1 MAKKRVAIICGGK
14 SSEHEISCVSAG
26 GVLSAIDT
34 NEFEIVLI
42 GITKGGKWLLLPTDT
57 TFAIINGALPQV
69 PESGVEVVITN
80 TSLQAGGK
88 DLAIDVVFPV
98 LHGPYGEDGTL
109 QGLLEMINLRY
120 VGSGV
125 LASAVSMDKSFAKP
139 IFAAAGLKVAPGIV
153 VTSANFSLPANLT
166 YPLFVKPARSGS
178 SRGTTKVKNEGQL
191 KSAVAFALEFDTK
204 VLIESAVNGR
214 EIECAVLQ
222 SNGETIASPVGQI
235 VIDSKYE
242 FYDFTAKYLDNSM
255 QLVFPTDLPAG
266 VEVKIQESA
275 INAFNAAG
283 CEGLARVDFFYSND
297 GQIIINEIN
306 TMPGFT
312 PLSVYPKL
320 MQKHGISYQELITKL
335 INTALTRSANITR

>member
-34 NEFEIVLI
+34 NKFEVVLI

-57 TFAIINGALPQV
+57 TFTIINGALPQV
-69 PESGVEVVITN
+69 PETGVEVQVSN
-80 TSLQAGGK
+80 NSLQAGGK

-98 LHGPYGEDGTL
+98 LHGPYGEDGTI

-139 IFAAAGLKVAPGIV
+139 IFAAAGLKVAPGMV
-153 VTSANFSLPANLT
+153 VTSNSFTLASNLS

-178 SRGTTKVKNEGQL
+178 SRGTTKVKNEIEL
-191 KSAVAFALEFDTK
+191 KNAVAFALEFDTK
-204 VLIESAVNGR
+204 VLIESAINGR

-222 SNGETIASPVGQI
+222 TDGKSIASPVGQI
-235 VIDSKYE
+235 GITQCSY
-242 FYDFTAKYLDNSM
+242 FSQQIY
-255 QLVFPTDLPAG
+255 QLALKQRFKQMPSRRLMLQG
-266 VEVKIQESA
+266 VK
-275 INAFNAAG
+275 
-283 CEGLARVDFFYSND
+283 DW
-297 GQIIINEIN
+297 
-306 TMPGFT
+306 
-312 PLSVYPKL
+312 
-320 MQKHGISYQELITKL
+320 HELISFIQMMRKL
-335 INTALTRSANITR
+335 SLMRSTLCLALHHFRFTQS

>member
-34 NEFEIVLI
+34 TQFEIVLI
-42 GITKGGKWLLLPTDT
+42 GITKSGKWLLLPTDT

-69 PESGVEVVITN
+69 PESGVEVQVSN
-80 TSLQAGGK
+80 NSLQAGGK

-98 LHGPYGEDGTL
+98 LHGPYGEDGTI

-139 IFAAAGLKVAPGIV
+139 IFAASGLQVAPGMV
-153 VTSANFSLPANLT
+153 VTSNNFSLPSNLT

-178 SRGTTKVKNEGQL
+178 SRGTTKAKNEAEL
-191 KSAVAFALEFDTK
+191 KNAVAFAFEFDTK
-204 VLIESAVNGR
+204 VIIESAIIGR

-222 SNGETIASPVGQI
+222 ADGKTIASPVGQI
-235 VIDSKYE
+235 AIDAKYE

-255 QLVFPTDLPAG
+255 QLLFPTDLPDG
-266 VEVKIQESA
+266 VEAKIQAAA
-275 INAFNAAG
+275 IAAFNAAG
-283 CEGLARVDFFYSND
+283 CEGLARVDFFFSTA
-297 GQIIINEIN
+297 GEIIINEIN

-320 MQKHGISYQELITKL
+320 MQKYGVSYPELITKL

>member
-69 PESGVEVVITN
+69 PESGVEVVIAN

-139 IFAAAGLKVAPGIV
+139 IFAAAGLEVAPGIV

-222 SNGETIASPVGQI
+222 LNGQTIASPVGQI
-235 VIDSKYE
+235 VIDAKYE

-266 VEVKIQESA
+266 IEEKIQESA
-275 INAFNAAG
+275 VKAFNAAG

-320 MQKHGISYQELITKL
+320 IERYGISYQDLITNL
-335 INTALTRSANITR
+335 ITTALTRSANITR

>member
-57 TFAIINGALPQV
+57 TFAITNGALPQV

-335 INTALTRSANITR
+335 ISTALTRSANITR

>member
-139 IFAAAGLKVAPGIV
+139 IFAAAGLKVAPGVV

-178 SRGTTKVKNEGQL
+178 SRGTTKVKDEGQL

-222 SNGETIASPVGQI
+222 SNGQTIASPVGQI

-335 INTALTRSANITR
+335 ISTALTRSANITR

>member
-26 GVLSAIDT
+26 GVLSSIDT
-34 NEFEIVLI
+34 SKFEIVLI
-42 GITKGGKWLLLPTDT
+42 GITKNGKWLLLPSDT
-57 TFAIINGALPQV
+57 NFAIVNGALPQV
-69 PESGVEVVITN
+69 PESGIEVQVTAN
-80 TSLQAGGK
+80 SLQAGGK

-98 LHGPYGEDGTL
+98 LHGPYGEDGTI

-139 IFAAAGLKVAPGIV
+139 IFAAAGLKVAPGMV
-153 VTSANFSLPANLT
+153 VTSSTFSLSDNLT

-178 SRGTTKVKNEGQL
+178 SRGTTKVKDEAQL
-191 KSAVAFALEFDTK
+191 KNAVAFALEFDTK
-204 VLIESAVNGR
+204 VLIESAIIGR

-222 SNGETIASPVGQI
+222 VDGKTIASPVGQI
-235 VIDSKYE
+235 VIDAKYE

-255 QLVFPTDLPAG
+255 QLVFPTDLPSD
-266 VEVKIQESA
+266 VEVKIQASA
-275 INAFNAAG
+275 IKAFNAAG
-283 CEGLARVDFFYSND
+283 CEGLARVDFFYSNE
-297 GQIIINEIN
+297 GEVIINEIN

-320 MQKHGISYQELITKL
+320 IERYGISYQDLITNL
-335 INTALTRSANITR
+335 ITTALTRSASITR

>member
-1 MAKKRVAIICGGK
+1 MSKQRVAVICGGK

-26 GVLSAIDT
+26 GVLSAIDISK
-34 NEFEIVLI
+34 FEPVLI
-42 GITKGGKWLLLPTDT
+42 GITKSGKWLLLPTDT
-57 TFAIINGALPQV
+57 NFTIVNGALPQV
-69 PESGVEVVITN
+69 PESGIEVQVSN
-80 TSLQAGGK
+80 NSLQAGGK

-178 SRGTTKVKNEGQL
+178 SRGTTKVKNATEL
-191 KSAVAFALEFDTK
+191 KNAVSFALEFDTK
-204 VLIESAVNGR
+204 VLIESAITAR

-222 SNGETIASPVGQI
+222 ADGKVIASPIGQI
-235 VIDSKYE
+235 VIDAKYE

-266 VEVKIQESA
+266 IESKIQESA
-275 INAFNAAG
+275 IKAFNAAG
-283 CEGLARVDFFYSND
+283 CEGLARVDFFYTTD
-297 GQIIINEIN
+297 GEIVINEIN

-320 MQKHGISYQELITKL
+320 IAKDGISYQELITKL
-335 INTALTRSANITR
+335 ITTALTRSAHITR

>member
-34 NEFEIVLI
+34 NAFEIVLI

-57 TFAIINGALPQV
+57 TFAITNGALPQV

-178 SRGTTKVKNEGQL
+178 SRGTTKVKDEGQL

-214 EIECAVLQ
+214 EIECAVLK
-222 SNGETIASPVGQI
+222 SNGQTIASPVGQI
-235 VIDSKYE
+235 VIDAKYE

-335 INTALTRSANITR
+335 ISTALTRSANITR